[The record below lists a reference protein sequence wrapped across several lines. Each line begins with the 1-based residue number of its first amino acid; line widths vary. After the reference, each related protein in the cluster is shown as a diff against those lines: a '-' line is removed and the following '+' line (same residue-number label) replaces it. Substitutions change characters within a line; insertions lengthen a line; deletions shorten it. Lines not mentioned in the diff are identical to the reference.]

1 MLSQIPGTSPGST
14 PCCTC
19 CCTAPRP
26 HPQRCLRPGRS
37 HGPAPGAPRSP
48 GKTWPR
54 LTPQAGEGTP
64 RCSHPTTT
72 LQLPP
77 PKARSRT
84 RGTSQAKP
92 STPPPRHAPCP
103 GRGEDRG
110 AQNHP
115 LAPHPTP
122 PGSRP
127 GRVPPRGGH
136 ATALPPG
143 TAARHHG
150 GKPRH
155 HHVSVGTS
163 PPPVPQSHGA
173 GSLPDPGVDSGWMRL
188 MLALTVTQSPRH
200 RAGERP
206 AGTDPCSTSGTPCA
220 RSATSRPRTGAAFPS
235 PVPGLGR
242 AGSWQTG
249 DHLPAARDGWGR
261 VFWRH
266 LLPRRPRQRGG

>member
-1 MLSQIPGTSPGST
+1 MAPLLGPLAALGKPGHVSPRRQVKAHPGVPTQPQPYSF
-14 PCCTC
+14 
-19 CCTAPRP
+19 P
-26 HPQRCLRPGRS
+26 HPKHGAEPAAHRRRS
-37 HGPAPGAPRSP
+37 R
-48 GKTWPR
+48 PR
-54 LTPQAGEGTP
+54 LPLAMHRALAEARIEVPKTIPSLHTPPHQALARAGFPRGAATP
-64 RCSHPTTT
+64 RRC
-72 LQLPP
+72 
-77 PKARSRT
+77 R
-84 RGTSQAKP
+84 
-92 STPPPRHAPCP
+92 
-103 GRGEDRG
+103 
-110 AQNHP
+110 
-115 LAPHPTP
+115 LAPL
-122 PGSRP
+122 R
-127 GRVPPRGGH
+127 
-136 ATALPPG
+136 AT
-143 TAARHHG
+143 RG

-188 MLALTVTQSPRH
+188 MLALMVTQSPRH

-266 LLPRRPRQRGG
+266 LLPRRPRQRSG